1 MVVGVSFGPATEQVS
16 EFTPG
21 GGKVFRAVRSHS
33 IISTLVKASV
43 VLVLFGSLLA
53 GCSSQPK
60 ILKIGAFYPMT
71 GANAAKGQLNKN
83 GTELAVKDINA
94 AGGVLGMQVQVV
106 YEDTKSLATE
116 VPNVVRKLIEQ
127 DKCVALLG
135 EVASSNSI
143 AAAPVLM
150 QLKVPAIAPTSTNVK
165 VTQDPND
172 LTKVNPYYFRACFV
186 DTVQGASMANF
197 AYNTLKKTN
206 AALIY
211 NLAQDYNKA
220 LAAVFKDRF
229 TALGGKVIDEETYPN
244 DTQDFKPLLTKIKA
258 ANPDVIITPNTYAES
273 GLILKQAKELGMDNF
288 TFIAGD
294 STHAPQVIDIAG
306 EDAVK
311 NLYLTTLYVGDD
323 PDPAAKAFSDKYKA
337 AYNAD
342 PNSNACFSYESM
354 MVLAEAVKK
363 AGKAE
368 PEAIRVAIEGI
379 KDVAVPSGKFTM
391 DPKTHNPLNKPV
403 VVIKVAGKTFTF
415 VAKVTPE

>member
-1 MVVGVSFGPATEQVS
+1 V
-16 EFTPG
+16 
-21 GGKVFRAVRSHS
+21 
-33 IISTLVKASV
+33 LV
-43 VLVLFGSLLA
+43 VLVGILVP
-53 GCSSQPK
+53 GCTSGPK
-60 ILKIGAFYPMT
+60 EIVIGAFYPLT
-71 GANAAKGQLNKN
+71 GTNAAKGNLNKN

-94 AGGVLGMQVQVV
+94 AGGLLGKQVKVV

-127 DKCVALLG
+127 DKVIALLG
-135 EVASSNSI
+135 EVASSNSL

-150 QLKVPAIAPTSTNVK
+150 QLKRPAIAPTSTNVK

-186 DTVQGASMANF
+186 DTVQGKSMANF
-197 AYNTLKKTN
+197 AYTNLGKKN

-211 NLAQDYNKA
+211 NIAQDYNKA
-220 LAAVFKDRF
+220 LAGVFKDRF
-229 TALGGKVIDEETYPN
+229 TQIGGTIVAEETYPL
-244 DTQDFKPLLTKIKA
+244 DTQDFKPLLTKIKNK
-258 ANPDVIITPNTYAES
+258 NPEVIVTPNTYAES

-288 TFIAGD
+288 IFIAGD

-323 PDPAAKAFSDKYKA
+323 PDPKAKAFSDKYKA

-354 MVLAEAVKK
+354 MVLAEAIKK
-363 AGKAE
+363 AGKAD
-368 PEAIRVAIEGI
+368 PEAIRTALEGI
-379 KDVAVPSGKFTM
+379 KDVSVPSGTFTM
-391 DPKTHNPLNKPV
+391 DAATHNPLNKPV
-403 VVIKVAGKTFTF
+403 VVIKVAGKSFTF
-415 VAKVTPE
+415 VAKVAPE

>member
-1 MVVGVSFGPATEQVS
+1 MSRRLRSLVAVSV
-16 EFTPG
+16 
-21 GGKVFRAVRSHS
+21 
-33 IISTLVKASV
+33 LV
-43 VLVLFGSLLA
+43 VLVGILVP
-53 GCSSQPK
+53 GCTSGPK
-60 ILKIGAFYPMT
+60 EIVIGAFYPLT
-71 GANAAKGQLNKN
+71 GTNAAKGNLNKN

-94 AGGVLGMQVQVV
+94 AGGLLGKQVKVV

-127 DKCVALLG
+127 DKVVALLG

-150 QLKVPAIAPTSTNVK
+150 QLKRPAIAPTSTNVK
-165 VTQDPND
+165 VTQDPSD

-186 DTVQGASMANF
+186 DTVQGKSMANF
-197 AYNTLKKTN
+197 AYTNLGKKS

-211 NLAQDYNKA
+211 NIAQDYNKA
-220 LAAVFKDRF
+220 LAGVFKDRF
-229 TALGGKVIDEETYPN
+229 TQIGGTIVDEETYPL
-244 DTQDFKPLLTKIKA
+244 DTQDFKPLLTKIKNK
-258 ANPDVIITPNTYAES
+258 NPDVIITPNTYAES

-288 TFIAGD
+288 VFIAGD

-323 PDPAAKAFSDKYKA
+323 PDPKAKAFADKYKA

-354 MVLAEAVKK
+354 MVLAEAIKQ
-363 AGKAE
+363 AGKAD
-368 PEAIRVAIEGI
+368 PEAIRTALEGI
-379 KDVAVPSGKFTM
+379 KDVSVPSGTFTM
-391 DPKTHNPLNKPV
+391 DAKTHNPLNKPV
-403 VVIKVAGKTFTF
+403 VVIKVAGKSFTF
-415 VAKVTPE
+415 VAKVAPE

>member
-1 MVVGVSFGPATEQVS
+1 MSRRLRSLVAVSV
-16 EFTPG
+16 
-21 GGKVFRAVRSHS
+21 
-33 IISTLVKASV
+33 LV
-43 VLVLFGSLLA
+43 VLVGILVP
-53 GCSSQPK
+53 GCTSGPK
-60 ILKIGAFYPMT
+60 EIVIGAFYPLT
-71 GANAAKGQLNKN
+71 GTNAAKGNLNKN

-94 AGGVLGMQVQVV
+94 AGGLLGKQVKVV

-127 DKCVALLG
+127 DKVVALLG
-135 EVASSNSI
+135 EVASSNSL

-150 QLKVPAIAPTSTNVK
+150 QLKRPAIAPTSTNVK

-186 DTVQGASMANF
+186 DTVQGKSMANF
-197 AYNTLKKTN
+197 AYTNLGKKN

-211 NLAQDYNKA
+211 NIAQDYNKA
-220 LAAVFKDRF
+220 LAGVFKDRF
-229 TALGGKVIDEETYPN
+229 TQIGGTIVAEETYPL
-244 DTQDFKPLLTKIKA
+244 DTQDFKPLLTKIKNK
-258 ANPDVIITPNTYAES
+258 NPEVIITPNTYAES

-288 TFIAGD
+288 IFIAGD

-323 PDPAAKAFSDKYKA
+323 PDPKAKAFSDKYKA

-354 MVLAEAVKK
+354 MVLAEAIKK
-363 AGKAE
+363 AGKAD
-368 PEAIRVAIEGI
+368 PEAIRTALEGI
-379 KDVAVPSGKFTM
+379 KDVSVPSGTFTM
-391 DPKTHNPLNKPV
+391 DAATHNPLNKPV
-403 VVIKVAGKTFTF
+403 VVIKVAGKSFTF
-415 VAKVTPE
+415 VAKVAPE

>member
-1 MVVGVSFGPATEQVS
+1 MFEHPRV
-16 EFTPG
+16 
-21 GGKVFRAVRSHS
+21 
-33 IISTLVKASV
+33 
-43 VLVLFGSLLA
+43 
-53 GCSSQPK
+53 
-60 ILKIGAFYPMT
+60 T
-71 GANAAKGQLNKN
+71 GF
-83 GTELAVKDINA
+83 I
-94 AGGVLGMQVQVV
+94 LGMQVQVV
-106 YEDTKSLATE
+106 YEDTKSVATE

-127 DKCVALLG
+127 DKVVALLG

-150 QLKVPAIAPTSTNVK
+150 QLKKPAIAPTSTNVK

-186 DTVQGASMANF
+186 DTVQGAAMANF
-197 AYNTLKKTN
+197 AYNNLGKKN

-211 NLAQDYNKA
+211 NIAQDYNKA
-220 LAAVFKDRF
+220 LAQVFKDRF
-229 TALGGKVIDEETYPN
+229 TAIGGTIIDEETYPN
-244 DTQDFKPLLTKIKA
+244 ETQDFKPLLTKIKA

-288 TFIAGD
+288 VFIAGD

-311 NLYLTTLYVGDD
+311 NLYLTTLYVQDD
-323 PDPAAKAFSDKYKA
+323 PDPKAKAFADKYKA

-354 MVLAEAVKK
+354 MVLAEAIKK
-363 AGKAE
+363 AGKTDA
-368 PEAIRVAIEGI
+368 EAIRTAIEGI
-379 KDVAVPSGKFTM
+379 KDVSVPSGTFTM
-391 DPKTHNPLNKPV
+391 DAKTHNPLNKPV
-403 VVIKVAGKTFTF
+403 VVIKVAGKSFTF

>member
-1 MVVGVSFGPATEQVS
+1 MVIVLIGILVS
-16 EFTPG
+16 
-21 GGKVFRAVRSHS
+21 
-33 IISTLVKASV
+33 
-43 VLVLFGSLLA
+43 
-53 GCSSQPK
+53 GCSRSSK
-60 ILKIGAFYPMT
+60 EIVIGAFYPMT
-71 GANAAKGQLNKN
+71 GANAAKGGLNKN

-94 AGGVLGMQVQVV
+94 AGGLLGKQVKVV

-127 DKCVALLG
+127 DKVVALLG

-150 QLKVPAIAPTSTNVK
+150 QLKRPAIAPTSTNVK
-165 VTQDPND
+165 VTQDPSD

-186 DTVQGASMANF
+186 DTVQGKSMANF
-197 AYNTLKKTN
+197 AYNNLGKKN

-211 NLAQDYNKA
+211 NIAQDYNKA
-220 LAAVFKDRF
+220 LAAIFKDRF
-229 TALGGKVIDEETYPN
+229 TSIGGTIVDEETYPT
-244 DTQDFKPLLTKIKA
+244 DTQDFKPLLTKIKNK
-258 ANPDVIITPNTYAES
+258 NPDVIITPNTYAES

-288 TFIAGD
+288 IFIAGD

-323 PDPAAKAFSDKYKA
+323 PDPKAKAFADKYKA

-354 MVLAEAVKK
+354 MVLAEAIKK
-363 AGKAE
+363 AGKAD
-368 PEAIRVAIEGI
+368 PEAIRTALEGI
-379 KDVAVPSGKFTM
+379 KDVSVPSGTFTM
-391 DPKTHNPLNKPV
+391 DAATHNPLNKPV
-403 VVIKVAGKTFTF
+403 VVIKVAGKSFTF
-415 VAKVTPE
+415 VAKVEPE

>member
-1 MVVGVSFGPATEQVS
+1 MSRAIRSRSIVSSLA
-16 EFTPG
+16 
-21 GGKVFRAVRSHS
+21 KVCV
-33 IISTLVKASV
+33 ILLIL
-43 VLVLFGSLLA
+43 GSMLA

-60 ILKIGAFYPMT
+60 VLKIGAFYPLT
-71 GANAAKGQLNKN
+71 GTNAAKGQLNKN
-83 GTELAVKDINA
+83 GTELAIKDINA

-127 DKCVALLG
+127 DKVVALLG
-135 EVASSNSI
+135 EVASSNSL

-150 QLKVPAIAPTSTNVK
+150 QLKRPAIAPTSTNVK

-197 AYNTLKKTN
+197 VFNTLKKTN

-211 NLAQDYNKA
+211 NIAQDYNKA
-220 LAAVFKDRF
+220 LAQVFKERF
-229 TALGGKVIDEETYPN
+229 TKLGGKIIDEETYPN

-258 ANPDVIITPNTYAES
+258 AKPDVIITPNTYAES
-273 GLILKQAKELGMDNF
+273 GLILKQAHELGMDSF
-288 TFIAGD
+288 TFMAGD

-306 EDAVK
+306 ADAVK
-311 NLYLTTLYVGDD
+311 SLYLTTLYVGDD
-323 PDPAAKAFSDKYKA
+323 PDPKAQAFAKKYKD

-342 PNSNACFSYESM
+342 PNSNACFSYEAM

-363 AGKAE
+363 AGKAD
-368 PEAIRVAIEGI
+368 PELIRTAIEGI
-379 KDVAVPSGKFTM
+379 KDVSVPSGTFTM

-403 VVIKVAGKTFTF
+403 VVIKVSGNTFTF